1 MRLTGVILLFA
12 LSACAAPPLEE
23 VPAFE
28 PITDDSAY
36 DPSAATAPVADPI
49 TSGPITA
56 EPLASGPVVAAPLA
70 PSSAAVAP
78 LSDKERLV
86 AAIEGEGCV
95 LNAENSERVLN
106 TLGIGQEQLAQIGS
120 ELMREGRVEVIPPA
134 EFRLVTGAC
143 AS

>member
-1 MRLTGVILLFA
+1 MRLSGVIVLFA
-12 LSACAAPPLEE
+12 LAACAPPPLEE

-28 PITDDSAY
+28 PITDDSVY

-56 EPLASGPVVAAPLA
+56 GPITAEPLASGPVV
-70 PSSAAVAP
+70 VAP

-134 EFRLVTGAC
+134 EFRLITGAC